1 MERINGGERERQ
13 ARSLET
19 KKKKKKKLGNL
30 VSFGASFSI
39 MRSNSGL
46 MDLF

>member
-1 MERINGGERERQ
+1 MERINGGEKGK
-13 ARSLET
+13 AGKSLET
-19 KKKKKKKLGNL
+19 KKKKKKLGNL
-30 VSFGASFSI
+30 VSFGASFAI

>member
-19 KKKKKKKLGNL
+19 KKKKKLGNL
-30 VSFGASFSI
+30 VSFGASFAI